1 MTVDRLLDPG
11 PATVPDGGWVPFA
24 WGAAP
29 PPAPESSPDRL
40 EPPPPIP
47 PPPIPPSAPAGGEG
61 RRRPARL
68 LVPAVT
74 VALSLAAGWC
84 GGVLSRDGSSASD
97 APAAVTAT
105 PASTGTSSGSI
116 DVAAIVA
123 ALEPSVVSIETTIR
137 TQRGPFVAQG
147 EGAGTGVVIDDQ
159 GHVLT
164 NAHVVDGATSITVTV
179 DGQAR
184 DAELVAADT
193 DADIAV
199 VRVADTS
206 GLVAATLAD
215 ASTTAVGDE
224 VVAIGNALALE
235 GGLSVTRGI
244 VSALDRSI
252 ETTSGMLTGL
262 IQTDAA
268 ISSGNSGGPLV
279 NALGQV
285 VGINTAVATS
295 SSGVEASNIGFAISI
310 DDAMAVAD
318 QLIAA

>member
-1 MTVDRLLDPG
+1 MTVDRLLDPD
-11 PATVPDGGWVPFA
+11 PATVQDGEWEPFA
-24 WGAAP
+24 WGAVP
-29 PPAPESSPDRL
+29 PPSAPESSPDRL
-40 EPPPPIP
+40 EPPPPVP
-47 PPPIPPSAPAGGEG
+47 PPPNPPSAPAGGG
-61 RRRPARL
+61 GHGRPARL

-74 VALSLAAGWC
+74 VVLSLAAGWY
-84 GGVLSRDGSSASD
+84 GGTLGRDGSSAGAS
-97 APAAVTAT
+97 ATVTAT
-105 PASTGTSSGSI
+105 PASTGVSTDSI

-123 ALEPSVVSIETTIR
+123 ALEPSVVSIETTVR
-137 TQRGPFVAQG
+137 TQRGPFVAEG
-147 EGAGTGVVIDDQ
+147 EGAGTGVVIDEQ
-159 GHVLT
+159 GDILT
-164 NAHVVDGATSITVTV
+164 NAHVIEGATSITVTV

-184 DAELVAADT
+184 DARLVASDT
-193 DADIAV
+193 GADIAV
-199 VRVADTS
+199 VRVEDTS
-206 GLVAATLAD
+206 GLVAADLAD
-215 ASTTAVGDE
+215 GTTTAVGDE

-252 ETTSGMLTGL
+252 ETTSGTLTGL

-310 DDAMAVAD
+310 DDAMAVAG
-318 QLIAA
+318 QLIAT